1 MRAIAVLA
9 SVLLA
14 IAAAGCGE
22 SNEDAATE
30 TMSTAASTEPTA
42 PARQAP
48 DVEGVTLD
56 GKRLSLADL
65 RGRPV
70 FVNVWAAW

>member
-14 IAAAGCGE
+14 FAAAGCGG
-22 SNEDAATE
+22 SNEGAATE
-30 TMSTAASTEPTA
+30 TMSTASTEPAA

-56 GKRLSLADL
+56 GKRLSLADF